1 MIAGTV
7 CIGVLASGLT
17 IAVVSLVNPDVDVSH
32 WIARITGTINT
43 MVGLLAGF
51 LAGRSSS
58 TFTGKSQRD
67 YDSDHQ

>member
-51 LAGRSSS
+51 LAGKSSRR
-58 TFTGKSQRD
+58 F
-67 YDSDHQ
+67 DSNGQDD